1 MPARDYEKQGQ
12 IGEGTFGTVSKA
24 VHRPTGSVV
33 AIKKIR
39 CRTPKQGTEV
49 PTLREIM
56 LLQELQHE
64 NVIELIEVFVHNCNI
79 NLVFEF
85 CSADLEHIVKTK
97 TLPLDGPRIKGYMLG
112 TLRGLAHCHSNW
124 VLHRDLK
131 PGNLLISPAGGV
143 KIADFGL
150 ARVFG
155 SPDRKYTGQV
165 VTRWYLSLIHI

>member
-24 VHRPTGSVV
+24 VHRPSGSVV

-64 NVIELIEVFVHNCNI
+64 NVIMLHEVYVHNGNI

-85 CSADLEHIVKTK
+85 CSTDLERVIT
-97 TLPLDGPRIKGYMLG
+97 T
-112 TLRGLAHCHSNW
+112 
-124 VLHRDLK
+124 
-131 PGNLLISPAGGV
+131 PGGAGGAGPGV
-143 KIADFGL
+143 
-150 ARVFG
+150 
-155 SPDRKYTGQV
+155 P
-165 VTRWYLSLIHI
+165 

>member
-24 VHRPTGSVV
+24 VHRPSGSVV

-64 NVIELIEVFVHNCNI
+64 NVIELIEVFCKKANNRRYVYGARLN
-79 NLVFEF
+79 FGP
-85 CSADLEHIVKTK
+85 
-97 TLPLDGPRIKGYMLG
+97 LPG
-112 TLRGLAHCHSNW
+112 TLWL
-124 VLHRDLK
+124 RD
-131 PGNLLISPAGGV
+131 AGV
-143 KIADFGL
+143 KFSD
-150 ARVFG
+150 
-155 SPDRKYTGQV
+155 
-165 VTRWYLSLIHI
+165 